1 MPING
6 TYTPYDLERVNQ
18 AIDYIHGH
26 YTNSISAD
34 QLSLEVSLDIKLLQA
49 LMQVMTGLTVHNYLV
64 KVRVDRA
71 TEDLS
76 DFKKSIKFIALT
88 HGFSSSSH
96 FGREFKRQ
104 TGITPKGH
112 RFQIITTGKCL
123 R

>member
-6 TYTPYDLERVNQ
+6 AYTPYELERVNH

-26 YTNSISAD
+26 YPNNISAD
-34 QLSLEVSLDIKLLQA
+34 QLSIEVSLDIKLLQA
-49 LMQVMTGLTVHNYLV
+49 LMQVMTGMTVHNYLM
-64 KVRVDRA
+64 KIRVARA

-76 DFKKSIKFIALT
+76 DFKKSIKYIART

-104 TGITPKGH
+104 TGTTPKAH
-112 RFQIITTGKCL
+112 RFHLATKL
-123 R
+123 